1 MSQTHHDCNL
11 LFGILAL
18 QMDFISRDALV
29 AAMNA
34 WVLAKEKS
42 LGQILQE
49 QKALDADSC
58 QLLEAL
64 VQKHLALHGDDP
76 QKSLAALSSLGSA
89 RRPLQEIADADL
101 QASLAQVSV
110 ARGEDDPWLTQ
121 PPSVGASTSA
131 GTRFRILRPYAKGGL
146 GKVSV
151 ARDEELHREVALK
164 EIQEQ
169 YADQGERRAVRDG
182 GRDHGGVGASE
193 HHSGLRIRA
202 ICGRAAVLR
211 HASDSRRQ
219 PQRGDRSLS
228 PRRGGEARSG
238 ATGVGVSQTP
248 GRYLDVLQ
256 RDCLRPQPGGAAPG
270 SEAGQRHARPVRRNA
285 GGGLGAGQ
293 AVGPA
298 GAAWGMPEGWLRPS
312 SGSGSAPTELG
323 AAIGTPQYM
332 SPEQA
337 AGRLDLL
344 GPASDVYSLGATLYQ
359 VLAGRPAFAGSDT
372 ATVLRQVQR
381 GEFPRPREV
390 QRRIPA
396 ALEAICLK
404 AMALKPEDRY
414 ATPNLLADDVEHWL
428 ADEPVSAYREPW
440 TSQAARWARRHRTAA
455 AATLGLLLAATLGL
469 AVSTALIKHQQMLAE
484 TARRATIA
492 NLEQEKRAHADAV
505 QRTQEAERSQRQ
517 TQENLAACKTYFG
530 IAWQAVQRFLD
541 QVLEE
546 KNLKSVRAEAVRRD
560 LLRLCRPYYE
570 KLLREM
576 SDSPQDFLLSANT
589 CLKIAAID
597 GETSFLPDAV
607 KSYRRRKASTA
618 NCSRPIRFRRNARTA

>member
-1 MSQTHHDCNL
+1 MSMSASNHDQNL

-121 PPSVGASTSA
+121 PPSVGASTWT

-169 YADQGERRAVRDG
+169 YADQGEQRARFVMEAEITGGLEHPNIIPVYGLGQYADG
-182 GRDHGGVGASE
+182 RPFYAMR
-193 HHSGLRIRA
+193 LI
-202 ICGRAAVLR
+202 
-211 HASDSRRQ
+211 
-219 PQRGDRSLS
+219 RGDNLKEAIARFHQGKAG
-228 PRRGGEARSG
+228 RRDPGQRALEFRKLL
-238 ATGVGVSQTP
+238 
-248 GRYLDVLQ
+248 GRYLERLQ

-298 GAAWGMPEGWLRPS
+298 GAAWGSTEGWLRPS

-428 ADEPVSAYREPW
+428 ADEPVSAP
-440 TSQAARWARRHRTAA
+440 SGTAA
-455 AATLGLLLAATLGL
+455 FASLPPGATASIVGR
-469 AVSTALIKHQQMLAE
+469 
-484 TARRATIA
+484 RRA
-492 NLEQEKRAHADAV
+492 
-505 QRTQEAERSQRQ
+505 
-517 TQENLAACKTYFG
+517 
-530 IAWQAVQRFLD
+530 
-541 QVLEE
+541 
-546 KNLKSVRAEAVRRD
+546 
-560 LLRLCRPYYE
+560 P
-570 KLLREM
+570 
-576 SDSPQDFLLSANT
+576 
-589 CLKIAAID
+589 
-597 GETSFLPDAV
+597 
-607 KSYRRRKASTA
+607 
-618 NCSRPIRFRRNARTA
+618 